1 MFLSNE
7 VRQMKSE
14 IIFENENARLLF
26 EPIRDYFPKLEFNDE
41 EELTEEAALRM
52 YHILIEEKELVET
65 G

>member
-1 MFLSNE
+1 
-7 VRQMKSE
+7 MKSE